1 MIIGTAGHIDHGKTA
16 LVKAITGVDAD
27 RLKEEKARG
36 ITIELGFAYWPIV
49 AGELDGEVV
58 GFVDVPGHERLVHTM
73 LAGATGLDAVMLC
86 VALDD
91 GIMPQTREH
100 LDIIR
105 LLGITQGIAVLTKA
119 DLADAARV
127 AAVRAKIA
135 ALLAGTPLAD
145 AEIVAVSSR
154 TGAGIEALKARL
166 LALRGPLDT
175 RPDEKRFR
183 LAVDRCFTLAGAGT
197 VVTGTVLSGEVRVG
211 MPVIVSPAGL
221 EARVRSLHAQGR
233 PTQEGTVGQRCALNL
248 AGPHISKDAIGRGD
262 VVLEAALHAPADRVD
277 AYLTL
282 LPTAKPLRQWL
293 PVRLHAG
300 AADVAARVVLLG
312 TGDIGPGGA
321 GLVQLVLERPLALCV
336 GDRFI
341 LRDTS
346 AQYTV
351 GGGTLLDVRAPAR
364 KRRLPER
371 LRQLDALLLPQTST
385 VLVRLLEEPPFSVVL
400 QDFARD
406 RALWPASVEGIAAQE
421 SLITVPSG
429 QGTLLFAAGV
439 WLRWRRGIAEALKD
453 FHRENA
459 DLSGMPAEKLRLSVA
474 PLVPALRFRA
484 VLARLQ
490 VLGDVALEGGFVRLP
505 GHVAQLSAEDER
517 LRARILPLLAGET
530 RFSPPRV
537 RDIAALLRSRDD
549 TIRAVLR
556 RMARRGEVDEVAAD
570 HYFLRGAVA
579 ELVLAAREVS
589 EAQPDGFFVAAQYR
603 DRLDMGRRLAI
614 LILEF
619 FDKHGVTIRRGDRR
633 RMNPHR
639 LDLFAVQ
646 AASSEDDKSGSQPS
660 TSKVT
665 PWASGRVV
673 P

>member
-36 ITIELGFAYWPIV
+36 ITIELGFAYWQQ
-49 AGELDGEVV
+49 AGGEVV

-91 GIMPQTREH
+91 GVMPQTREH

-105 LLGITQGIAVLTKA
+105 LLGITQGIVVLTKA
-119 DLADAARV
+119 DLADSARV
-127 AAVRAKIA
+127 PVVRAEIV
-135 ALLAGTPLAD
+135 ALLARTPLAGAD
-145 AEIVAVSSR
+145 IIAVSSR

-166 LALRGPLDT
+166 LALCAPRNAQPGDQ
-175 RPDEKRFR
+175 RFR

-233 PTQEGTVGQRCALNL
+233 PTHEGYVGQRCALNL
-248 AGPHISKDAIGRGD
+248 AGPAIRKDAIGRGD
-262 VVLEAALHAPADRVD
+262 VILEPGLHAPTDRVD
-277 AYLTL
+277 AHLTL
-282 LPTAKPLRQWL
+282 LSAAKPLRQWL

-312 TGDIGPGGA
+312 DETIVPGRA
-321 GLVQLVLERPLALCV
+321 GLVQLVLERPLALFT

-346 AQYTV
+346 AQYTL
-351 GGGTLLDVRAPAR
+351 GGGTLLDIRAPAR
-364 KRRLPER
+364 KRRTPER
-371 LRQLDALLLPQTST
+371 LRQLGALLLPETGT
-385 VLVRLLEEPPFSVVL
+385 VLVRALEEPPFSVVIP
-400 QDFARD
+400 DFARD
-406 RALWPASVEGIAAQE
+406 RALWPFVVEGIAAQE
-421 SLITVPSG
+421 SLIAVPSG
-429 QGTLLFAAGV
+429 QGTLLFAPGV

-453 FHRENA
+453 FHRDNP
-459 DLSGMPAEKLRLSVA
+459 DLSGLPVEKLRLSVA
-474 PLVPALRFRA
+474 PLAPAVRFRA

-490 VLGDVALEGGFVRLP
+490 ALGDIALESGFVRLP

-517 LRARILPLLAGET
+517 LRARILPLLTGET
-530 RFSPPRV
+530 RFSPPRI
-537 RDIAALLRSRDD
+537 REIAPLVRSRDESV
-549 TIRAVLR
+549 RAVLR
-556 RMARRGEVDEVAAD
+556 RMAKRGEVDEVAAD
-570 HYFLRGAVA
+570 HYFLRRTVA

-589 EAQPDGFFVAAQYR
+589 QAQPDGFFVAAQYR

-639 LDLFAVQ
+639 VDLFA
-646 AASSEDDKSGSQPS
+646 SQPS
-660 TSKVT
+660 MSEHDQ
-665 PWASGRVV
+665 ARV
-673 P
+673 